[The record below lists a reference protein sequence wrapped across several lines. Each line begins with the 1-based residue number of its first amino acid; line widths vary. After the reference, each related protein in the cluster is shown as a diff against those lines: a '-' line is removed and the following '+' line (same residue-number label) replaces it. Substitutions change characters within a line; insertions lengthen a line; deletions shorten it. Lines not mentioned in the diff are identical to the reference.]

1 MLAMPWHTHRN
12 TDRNLPKYLNRWS
25 YASLVFACEFS
36 WSKWEGTIGQA
47 HHLEM
52 RCSGRHCP
60 SWQMTLGLPWA
71 MDFDCLVFAF
81 CTGWTAGT
89 ATCVLIF
96 FCGFVLLWEG
106 VTFSQGDRSSAH
118 ILRLGMFT
126 FTMVWSVF
134 SAPSKAEKCP
144 RQTFLSSVFAD
155 TWRHFSACALRV
167 GEPWF
172 LIRHAQAPKNNPIP
186 DAGFLPLGR
195 RHLCKMCSSWQKAH
209 HTPQGYLQSC
219 PCHQGVWTAM
229 GDDF

>member
-1 MLAMPWHTHRN
+1 MKPRISGVCLRVFLEQVGRYYWSGSSSGNEMFRETLPIL
-12 TDRNLPKYLNRWS
+12 TDDSW
-25 YASLVFACEFS
+25 ASLSHGLWPPCVCFLHRLDCWYS
-36 WSKWEGTIGQA
+36 
-47 HHLEM
+47 HL
-52 RCSGRHCP
+52 
-60 SWQMTLGLPWA
+60 
-71 MDFDCLVFAF
+71 
-81 CTGWTAGT
+81 
-89 ATCVLIF
+89 CVKIF
-96 FCGFVLLWEG
+96 RAFVLLWEG

-118 ILRLGMFT
+118 ILRQAMFM